1 MNSDANR
8 SVSPLES
15 ILNDAATSLNVI
27 HDIVI
32 DLEPGT
38 ISVEVWQ
45 DTSARIGILMAE
57 FDRQSNRMNTAL
69 GIGGAQDRILTYLR
83 RRVSEKVRMEE
94 LRGVAGIYEWARRV
108 RELRVEH
115 GWPIVTNTQRA
126 DLKRGEYVLE
136 ADEPDETIAADWRLA
151 KEMRNLKDKKG
162 KALSGKARGLEYL
175 KALSPRSAD
184 KDQLQYVMKIKSYAR
199 RLRELDE
206 EGWEIRSNIDESNLA
221 PGTYRLA
228 SLDMRPPRARKAI
241 KLRYEVLERDGFK
254 CRDDGRSPDRHGVT
268 LQIHHLQFVSQGGD
282 NSMENLITLCSD
294 CHAGRHSLA
303 PGFAL
308 DELLE
313 PGWSERMPG
322 SSVLSF
328 PEDARQSSHSSP
340 ASSG

>member
-1 MNSDANR
+1 MNRGGSNPA
-8 SVSPLES
+8 SPLES
-15 ILNDAATSLNVI
+15 ILRDATMSLSDI
-27 HDIVI
+27 HDMVV

-45 DTSARIGILMAE
+45 DASARIGTLLAKY
-57 FDRQSNRMNTAL
+57 DSQSRRMNSAL

-83 RRVSEKVRMEE
+83 RRVGEKVRMEE

-108 RELRVEH
+108 RELRVEQ
-115 GWPIVTNTQRA
+115 GWPIVTNTQRV

-136 ADEPDETIAADWRLA
+136 ASEPDETVASDWRLA
-151 KEMRNLKDKKG
+151 KRMRNLKDDKG

-206 EGWEIRSNIDESNLA
+206 EGWQIRSNIDESSLA

-228 SLDMRPPRARKAI
+228 SLEMRPPRARKAI
-241 KLRYEVLERDGFK
+241 KLRYQILERDEFR
-254 CRDDGRSPDRHGVT
+254 CRDDGRTPNRHNVT
-268 LQIHHLQFVSQGGD
+268 LQVHHLKFVSQGGD
-282 NSMENLITLCSD
+282 NSPENLITLCSD
-294 CHAGRHSLA
+294 CHAGRHALA
-303 PGFAL
+303 PGLAL

-313 PGWSERMPG
+313 PGWSEHLTAP
-322 SSVLSF
+322 
-328 PEDARQSSHSSP
+328 PN
-340 ASSG
+340 